1 MDASSVT
8 ALGFAAAACTTL
20 SFLPQVLK
28 VWRSRRAD
36 DISLGMYAVFCT
48 GIVLWLVY
56 GFLIA
61 DLPLIVANIV
71 TLTLAGSVLV
81 LAVRYRQKPGR

>member
-1 MDASSVT
+1 MESSSLVT
-8 ALGFAAAACTTL
+8 AIGFAAAAFTTF

-36 DISLGMYAVFCT
+36 GISLGMYVVFCT

-56 GFLIA
+56 GVLIG
-61 DLPLIVANIV
+61 DWPLIVANII

-81 LAVRYRQKPGR
+81 LALRYRSRS

>member
-1 MDASSVT
+1 MDASLVVT
-8 ALGFAAAACTTL
+8 GIGLAAAALTTL

-36 DISLGMYAVFCT
+36 DLSLATFGMFCA
-48 GIVLWLVY
+48 GVVLWLAY
-56 GFLIA
+56 GVLIG
-61 DLPLIVANIV
+61 DLPLIVSNAV

-81 LAVRYRQKPGR
+81 LALRYRRR

>member
-1 MDASSVT
+1 MDSSSLVT
-8 ALGFAAAACTTL
+8 ALGFAAALTTF

-36 DISLGMYAVFCT
+36 DISLATYGMFCA
-48 GIVLWLVY
+48 GIALWLAY
-56 GFLIA
+56 GLLIG
-61 DLPLIVANIV
+61 DWPIIVANII

-81 LAVRYRQKPGR
+81 LALRYRAR